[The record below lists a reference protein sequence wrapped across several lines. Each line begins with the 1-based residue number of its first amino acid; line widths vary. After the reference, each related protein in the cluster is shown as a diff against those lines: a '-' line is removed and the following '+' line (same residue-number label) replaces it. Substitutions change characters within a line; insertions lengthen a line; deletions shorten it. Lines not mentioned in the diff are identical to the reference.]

1 MAVTRKLKSQVILNK
16 KEVPIAEVPLVA
28 EQKETKSEPRREN
41 GAPVK
46 KKCAGCKTEP
56 RYWDAVTLRRS
67 LSDRGRIYPR
77 TRTGYCAKHQ
87 RRLTREVKRARHLAL
102 LPFTVKV

>member
-1 MAVTRKLKSQVILNK
+1 MAVTRKLKSVSLPNK
-16 KEVPIAEVPLVA
+16 KEVPVMEVAPV
-28 EQKETKSEPRREN
+28 EKKSVKSEARTEN
-41 GAPVK
+41 SAPVK

-77 TRTGYCAKHQ
+77 TRTGCCAKHQ

>member
-1 MAVTRKLKSQVILNK
+1 MAVTRKLKSSVILNK
-16 KEVPIAEVPLVA
+16 QEIPTETTVPAEK
-28 EQKETKSEPRREN
+28 KETKSEPQKEN
-41 GAPVK
+41 LAPVK
-46 KKCAGCKTEP
+46 KKCAGCKNEP
-56 RYWDAVTLRRS
+56 RYWDASSLRRS

-87 RRLTREVKRARHLAL
+87 RQLAREIKRARHLAL

>member
-1 MAVTRKLKSQVILNK
+1 MTVSRKLKSKIVPVIL
-16 KEVPIAEVPLVA
+16 KETEPAPVA
-28 EQKETKSEPRREN
+28 EASRVAVKKDT
-41 GAPVK
+41 GMPVK
-46 KKCAGCKTEP
+46 KKCAGCKNEP
-56 RYWDAVTLRRS
+56 RYWDAMSLRRS

-87 RRLTREVKRARHLAL
+87 RQLSREIKRSRHLAL

>member
-1 MAVTRKLKSQVILNK
+1 MAVTRKLKSKVIPRKQETPPEVAVAVEK
-16 KEVPIAEVPLVA
+16 KEDL
-28 EQKETKSEPRREN
+28 
-41 GAPVK
+41 APVK
-46 KKCAGCKTEP
+46 KKCAGCKNEP
-56 RYWDAVTLRRS
+56 RYWDASSLRRS

-87 RRLTREVKRARHLAL
+87 RQLAREIKRARHLAL

>member
-1 MAVTRKLKSQVILNK
+1 MAVTRKLKSKIAPVILKEAENIPQIEEVKTAVK
-16 KEVPIAEVPLVA
+16 KV
-28 EQKETKSEPRREN
+28 KDN

-56 RYWDAVTLRRS
+56 RYWDAMTLRRS

-77 TRTGYCAKHQ
+77 TRTGCCAKHQ

-102 LPFTVKV
+102 LPFTIKV

>member
-1 MAVTRKLKSQVILNK
+1 MTVSRKLKSKITPVIL
-16 KEVPIAEVPLVA
+16 
-28 EQKETKSEPRREN
+28 KETEPALVIEEVKTVAKKDI

-46 KKCAGCKTEP
+46 KKCAGCKNEP
-56 RYWDAVTLRRS
+56 RYWDAMSLRRS

-87 RRLTREVKRARHLAL
+87 RQLSREIKRSRHLAL

>member
-1 MAVTRKLKSQVILNK
+1 MAVTRKLKSQIVLSK
-16 KEVPIAEVPLVA
+16 KETPVEEVVVL
-28 EQKETKSEPRREN
+28 EKKTTKSEAKMEN
-41 GAPVK
+41 SAPVK
-46 KKCAGCKTEP
+46 KKCAGCKNP
-56 RYWDAVTLRRS
+56 PKYWDASSLRRS

-87 RRLTREVKRARHLAL
+87 RQLAQEVKRARHLAL

>member
-1 MAVTRKLKSQVILNK
+1 MTVSRKLKSKITPVILQ
-16 KEVPIAEVPLVA
+16 ETAPVPVVEEAKTVF
-28 EQKETKSEPRREN
+28 KRDT

-46 KKCAGCKTEP
+46 KKCAGCKNAP
-56 RYWDAVTLRRS
+56 RYWDASTLRRS

-87 RRLTREVKRARHLAL
+87 RQLSREIKRARHLAL